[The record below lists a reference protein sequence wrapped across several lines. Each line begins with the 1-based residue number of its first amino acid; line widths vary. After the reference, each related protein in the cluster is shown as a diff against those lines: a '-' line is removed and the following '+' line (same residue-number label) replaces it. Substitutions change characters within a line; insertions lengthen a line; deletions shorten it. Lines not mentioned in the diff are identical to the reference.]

1 MTKLS
6 WLSVTAVSS
15 GCVLVLV
22 VVHDGDVVGVGLVGG
37 LVLVVVHD
45 VVVWS
50 DLLGVEGSSDPKSQ
64 KGQAFKDFG
73 VIMYFRTS
81 FHTSADRAG

>member
-1 MTKLS
+1 MS
-6 WLSVTAVSS
+6 ITAVGS
-15 GCVLVLV
+15 GFVLVLV
-22 VVHDGDVVGVGLVGG
+22 VVHDGDVVEVGLVGG

-50 DLLGVEGSSDPKSQ
+50 DLLGVEGSSDPRSQ

-73 VIMYFRTS
+73 MMMYFRTS
-81 FHTSADRAG
+81 FYASAVRAG

>member
-1 MTKLS
+1 MS
-6 WLSVTAVSS
+6 ITAVGS
-15 GCVLVLV
+15 GFVLVLVV
-22 VVHDGDVVGVGLVGG
+22 VVHDGDVVEVGLVGG
-37 LVLVVVHD
+37 LVVVHD

-73 VIMYFRTS
+73 MMTYFRTS
-81 FHTSADRAG
+81 FLLSADRAG

>member
-1 MTKLS
+1 MS
-6 WLSVTAVSS
+6 ITAVGS
-15 GCVLVLV
+15 GFVLVLV
-22 VVHDGDVVGVGLVGG
+22 VIVHDGDVVEVGLVGG

-73 VIMYFRTS
+73 VMMYFRTS
-81 FHTSADRAG
+81 FYTSAVRAG